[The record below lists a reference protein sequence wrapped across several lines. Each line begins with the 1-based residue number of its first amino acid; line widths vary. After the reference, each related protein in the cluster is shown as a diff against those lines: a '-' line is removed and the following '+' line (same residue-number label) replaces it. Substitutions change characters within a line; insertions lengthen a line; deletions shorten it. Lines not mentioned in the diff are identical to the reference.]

1 LNKCENFAII
11 YIESEGRENRIHAHG
26 KEVSSSTFPRDSK
39 KNNLKSSENSAI
51 IYIESEREK

>member
-1 LNKCENFAII
+1 MSNDKKNVTPSL
-11 YIESEGRENRIHAHG
+11 S
-26 KEVSSSTFPRDSK
+26 PRDSK

>member
-1 LNKCENFAII
+1 VKR
-11 YIESEGRENRIHAHG
+11 GENRIHAHG
-26 KEVSSSTFPRDSK
+26 KEVSSPLSPRDSK